1 MTLVSDINTI
11 AFETQPELPVHFNGL
26 YTLPSQCYVSV
37 TAQRDASDW
46 IQAVLDRLQ
55 SISELTDDWDGYGS
69 PAPEAQTLIAALEVL
84 RHFMPTSVATP
95 AVAPTTAGGVQFEW
109 HQGGWD
115 IEVEV
120 LPDGRAVAWGENIST
135 QETFH
140 GSVEE
145 SREDL
150 VLHLKQLTKNAA
162 SRR

>member
-1 MTLVSDINTI
+1 MTDEVQT
-11 AFETQPELPVHFNGL
+11 
-26 YTLPSQCYVSV
+26 
-37 TAQRDASDW
+37 DA
-46 IQAVLDRLQ
+46 DRLQ
-55 SISELTDDWDGYGS
+55 QDQEVIDRLRSISELTDDWDGYGS
-69 PAPEAQTLIAALEVL
+69 PAPEPQTLIAALEVL
-84 RHFMPTSVATP
+84 RQFMPTSVATP

-120 LPDGRAVAWGENIST
+120 LPDGHAVAWGENIST

-150 VLHLKQLTKNAA
+150 VLHLKQLTSNAA
-162 SRR
+162 RRR

>member
-1 MTLVSDINTI
+1 MTLISDINTI
-11 AFETQPELPVHFNGL
+11 AFETQPEPPGHFDGL
-26 YTLPSQCYVSV
+26 YTLSNQGYVSV
-37 TAQRDASDW
+37 TAQKDASDW
-46 IQAVLDRLQ
+46 IQAVLNRLR

-69 PAPEAQTLIAALEVL
+69 PAPERQTLIAALEVL
-84 RHFMPTSVATP
+84 RQFMPTSVATP
-95 AVAPTTAGGVQFEW
+95 AVAPTTVGGVQFEW

-120 LPDGRAVAWGENIST
+120 LPDGRAVAWGENISS

-150 VLHLKQLTKNAA
+150 VLHLKQLTKNTT